1 MKTTV
6 NVLDIAELPA
16 REMVSILRQGSVLRL
31 PHLEARLQMAQ
42 ERVNRFEATYA
53 TTLEELLTQGLPD
66 DAGYQ
71 MHEDFIEWEHWHD
84 VAVET
89 EKALGQLKSSGEK
102 PGGD

>member
-1 MKTTV
+1 MEV
-6 NVLDIAELPA
+6 IFDDCYNEHDHCAAPPPA
-16 REMVSILRQGSVLRL
+16 ACLAGGASVG
-31 PHLEARLQMAQ
+31 QMAQ

-53 TTLEELLTQGLPD
+53 TTLEDLETQGLPD

-89 EKALGQLKSSGEK
+89 GKALGQLESSGEK